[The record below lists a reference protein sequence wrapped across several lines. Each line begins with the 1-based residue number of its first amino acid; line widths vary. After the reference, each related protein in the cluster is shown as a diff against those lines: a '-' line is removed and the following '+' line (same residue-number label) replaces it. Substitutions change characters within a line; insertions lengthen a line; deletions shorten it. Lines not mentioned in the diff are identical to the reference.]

1 MTPEDIKVGNHYIVS
16 KNKNDNII
24 EQYVLL
30 DNIYEYNG
38 KTLYDFSYGF
48 FRSHEGVCSFEN
60 IRELTEEEKNFEKT
74 NKFRLP
80 HQFYDVY

>member
-38 KTLYDFSYGF
+38 SFN
-48 FRSHEGVCSFEN
+48 RSLCC
-60 IRELTEEEKNFEKT
+60 
-74 NKFRLP
+74 
-80 HQFYDVY
+80 